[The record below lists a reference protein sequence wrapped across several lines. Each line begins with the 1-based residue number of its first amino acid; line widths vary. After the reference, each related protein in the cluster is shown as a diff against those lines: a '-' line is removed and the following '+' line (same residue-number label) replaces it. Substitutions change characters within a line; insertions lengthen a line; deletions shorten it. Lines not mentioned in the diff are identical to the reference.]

1 MQARLKLTG
10 VEVNVEEGN
19 LQQVEQN
26 VELGSKDQVG
36 LRSHF
41 LLSPHNSRLRSAVN
55 SLPNMAKE
63 KVTNTLRSSLE
74 KGENKRQITKLVF

>member
-19 LQQVEQN
+19 PQQVEQN
-26 VELGSKDQVG
+26 VEKGSKDQLG

-41 LLSPHNSRLRSAVN
+41 LL
-55 SLPNMAKE
+55 
-63 KVTNTLRSSLE
+63 
-74 KGENKRQITKLVF
+74 